1 MIGEQIYRVDSEK
14 AIILKTLNKVRSSK
28 GMIMSEEHIVEF
40 RFLAEPTDVNFGG
53 KVHGGM
59 VMKWIDQAS
68 YACAA
73 QWSKHYCVTVSAN
86 AIRFIRPILVGQLI
100 TVEARVV
107 HTGKTSMHLYVVVR
121 AVDPKASKPAVTNR
135 CFITFM
141 AVDEAGFPV
150 SVPSYKPQSKEDK
163 LLEAVAIQGKEFAQ
177 KLDND
182 FVEKLGW
189 K

>member
-1 MIGEQIYRVDSEK
+1 MSNEVEQKPETSV
-14 AIILKTLNKVRSSK
+14 N
-28 GMIMSEEHIVEF
+28 F

-73 QWSKHYCVTVSAN
+73 QWSKRYCVTVSAN
-86 AIRFIRPILVGQLI
+86 GIRFIRPILVGQLI
-100 TVEARVV
+100 TVTARIV
-107 HTGKTSMHLYVVVR
+107 HTGKTSMHIYVVVR
-121 AVDPKASKPAVTNR
+121 AADPKETKAVVTNR

-141 AVDEAGFPV
+141 AIDETGFPIK
-150 SVPSYKPQSKEDK
+150 VPTYEPLSEEDK
-163 LLEAVAIQGKEFAQ
+163 LLEKAAIQAKDFAK
-177 KLDND
+177 KLDLN
-182 FVEKLGW
+182 FETALGW

>member
-1 MIGEQIYRVDSEK
+1 MAQS
-14 AIILKTLNKVRSSK
+14 NKVN
-28 GMIMSEEHIVEF
+28 F
-40 RFLAEPTDVNFGG
+40 QFLAEPTDVNFGG

-86 AIRFIRPILVGQLI
+86 AIRFIRPILVGHI
-100 TVEARVV
+100 VSVEARIV
-107 HTGKTSMHLYVVVR
+107 HTGKSSMHIYVVVR
-121 AVDPKASKPAVTNR
+121 AIDPKGSKPVITNR

-141 AVDEAGFPV
+141 AVDDSGYPV
-150 SVPSYKPQSKEDK
+150 KVPLYQPETNEDK
-163 LLEAVAIQGKEFAQ
+163 QLEQVAEQAKDFAK
-177 KLDND
+177 KLDLEFENS
-182 FVEKLGW
+182 LGW

>member
-1 MIGEQIYRVDSEK
+1 MSKNNIVD
-14 AIILKTLNKVRSSK
+14 
-28 GMIMSEEHIVEF
+28 F

-73 QWSKHYCVTVSAN
+73 QWSKRYCVTVSAN
-86 AIRFIRPILVGQLI
+86 GIRFIRPILVGQMI
-100 TVEARVV
+100 TVTARIV
-107 HTGKTSMHLYVVVR
+107 HTGKTSMHIYVVVR
-121 AVDPKASKPAVTNR
+121 AGDPKDDKTVVTNR

-141 AVDEAGFPV
+141 AIDESGYPIK
-150 SVPSYKPQSKEDK
+150 VPNFVPEDEEDR
-163 LLEAVAIQGKEFAQ
+163 LLEEVAEGAKTFA
-177 KLDND
+177 KRLDND
-182 FVEKLGW
+182 FETKLGW

>member
-1 MIGEQIYRVDSEK
+1 MPQGHV
-14 AIILKTLNKVRSSK
+14 
-28 GMIMSEEHIVEF
+28 VEF

-73 QWSKHYCVTVSAN
+73 QWSKRYCVTVSAN
-86 AIRFIRPILVGQLI
+86 GIRFIRPILVGQMI
-100 TVEARVV
+100 SVKARLV
-107 HTGKTSMHLYVVVR
+107 HTGKTSMHIYVVVK
-121 AVDPKASKPAVTNR
+121 AVDPKDDKAVVTNR

-141 AVDEAGFPV
+141 AIDESGYPVEVPGFYPTTD
-150 SVPSYKPQSKEDK
+150 EDRM
-163 LLEAVAIQGKEFAQ
+163 LEEVAQDAKKFAKQ
-177 KLDND
+177 LDDD
-182 FVEKLGW
+182 FEQKLGW

>member
-1 MIGEQIYRVDSEK
+1 
-14 AIILKTLNKVRSSK
+14 
-28 GMIMSEEHIVEF
+28 MSAEHCIEF
-40 RFLAEPTDVNFGG
+40 CFLAEPTDVNFGG

-73 QWSKHYCVTVSAN
+73 KWSKRYCVTVSAN
-86 AIRFIRPILVGQLI
+86 GIRFIRPILVGQMV
-100 TVEARVV
+100 TVKAQIV
-107 HTGKTSMHLYVVVR
+107 HTGKSSMHIYVAVR
-121 AVDPKASKPAVTNR
+121 AGDPKEGSSVVTNR

-141 AVDEAGFPV
+141 AIDESGF
-150 SVPSYKPQSKEDK
+150 SIKVPTFKPTNDEEKQ
-163 LLEAVAIQGKEFAQ
+163 LEEVAIEAKQFA
-177 KLDND
+177 KTLDND

>member
-1 MIGEQIYRVDSEK
+1 MSNK
-14 AIILKTLNKVRSSK
+14 NII
-28 GMIMSEEHIVEF
+28 EF

-73 QWSKHYCVTVSAN
+73 QWSKRYCVTVSAN
-86 AIRFIRPILVGQLI
+86 GIRFIRPILVGQMI
-100 TVEARVV
+100 SVTARII
-107 HTGKTSMHLYVVVR
+107 HTGKTSMHIYVVVR
-121 AVDPKASKPAVTNR
+121 AGDPKDDKTVVTNR

-141 AVDEAGFPV
+141 AIDESGYPIK
-150 SVPSYKPQSKEDK
+150 VPEFITKNEEDK
-163 LLEAVAIQGKEFAQ
+163 LLEEVAIEAKHFA
-177 KLDND
+177 KALDGD
-182 FVEKLGW
+182 FEKKLGW

>member
-1 MIGEQIYRVDSEK
+1 MPTSN
-14 AIILKTLNKVRSSK
+14 T
-28 GMIMSEEHIVEF
+28 VEF

-100 TVEARVV
+100 TVEARIV
-107 HTGKTSMHLYVVVR
+107 HTGKTSMHIYVVVR
-121 AVDPKASKPAVTNR
+121 AVDPKAEKPAITNR

-141 AVDEAGFPV
+141 AVDDAGFPV
-150 SVPSYKPQSKEDK
+150 SVPSYTPESDEDIQ
-163 LLEAVAIQGKEFAQ
+163 LEKVAIQGKQFAQ
-177 KLDND
+177 QLDKD
-182 FVEKLGW
+182 FGEKLGW

>member
-1 MIGEQIYRVDSEK
+1 MQADNV
-14 AIILKTLNKVRSSK
+14 
-28 GMIMSEEHIVEF
+28 VEF

-73 QWSKHYCVTVSAN
+73 QWSKRYCVTVSAN
-86 AIRFIRPILVGQLI
+86 GIRFIRPILVGQMV
-100 TVEARVV
+100 TATARIVY
-107 HTGKTSMHLYVVVR
+107 TGKTSMHIYVVVR
-121 AVDPKASKPAVTNR
+121 AVDPKETKTVVTNR

-141 AVDEAGFPV
+141 AIDETGYPV
-150 SVPSYKPQSKEDK
+150 KVPEFKPETEEDK
-163 LLEAVAIQGKEFAQ
+163 LLEQVATEAKDFAKTLDSDFE
-177 KLDND
+177 KL
-182 FVEKLGW
+182 LGW

>member
-1 MIGEQIYRVDSEK
+1 MSKNNIVD
-14 AIILKTLNKVRSSK
+14 
-28 GMIMSEEHIVEF
+28 F

-73 QWSKHYCVTVSAN
+73 QWSKRYCVTVSAN
-86 AIRFIRPILVGQLI
+86 GIRFIRPILVGQMI
-100 TVEARVV
+100 TVTARIV
-107 HTGKTSMHLYVVVR
+107 HTGKTSMHIYVVVR
-121 AVDPKASKPAVTNR
+121 AGDPKDDKTVVTNR

-141 AVDEAGFPV
+141 AIDESGYPIK
-150 SVPSYKPQSKEDK
+150 VPEYIPESTEDK
-163 LLEAVAIQGKEFAQ
+163 LLEEVAQEAKTFA
-177 KLDND
+177 KTLDHD
-182 FVEKLGW
+182 FETKLGW

>member
-1 MIGEQIYRVDSEK
+1 
-14 AIILKTLNKVRSSK
+14 
-28 GMIMSEEHIVEF
+28 MSQDNRIEF

-73 QWSKHYCVTVSAN
+73 KWSKHYCVTVSAN

-100 TVEARVV
+100 SVEARIA
-107 HTGKTSMHLYVVVR
+107 HTGKTSMHIYVVVR
-121 AVDPKASKPAVTNR
+121 AVDPKGSKEVVTNR

-150 SVPSYKPQSKEDK
+150 SVPQFSPETDEDIQ
-163 LLEAVAIQGKEFAQ
+163 LAEVAVEGKQFAQ
-177 KLDND
+177 QLDKD
-182 FVEKLGW
+182 FEEKLGW

>member
-1 MIGEQIYRVDSEK
+1 M
-14 AIILKTLNKVRSSK
+14 ASSSNE
-28 GMIMSEEHIVEF
+28 IAF

-73 QWSKHYCVTVSAN
+73 QWSKRYCVTVSAN
-86 AIRFIRPILVGQLI
+86 AIRFIRPILVGQM
-100 TVEARVV
+100 VSVDARIVY
-107 HTGKTSMHLYVVVR
+107 TGKTSMHIYVVVR
-121 AVDPKASKPAVTNR
+121 ASDPKQEKVSVTNR

-141 AVDEAGFPV
+141 AVDEAGYPCD
-150 SVPSYKPQSKEDK
+150 VPHFEPTSDEDK
-163 LLEAVAIQGKEFAQ
+163 KLEQVAIHGKDFAKQ
-177 KLDND
+177 LDKD
-182 FVEKLGW
+182 FEEKLGW

>member
-1 MIGEQIYRVDSEK
+1 
-14 AIILKTLNKVRSSK
+14 
-28 GMIMSEEHIVEF
+28 MSENSETVF

-73 QWSKHYCVTVSAN
+73 QWSKRYCVTVSAN
-86 AIRFIRPILVGQLI
+86 AIRFIRPILVGQMVTI
-100 TVEARVV
+100 RARIV
-107 HTGKTSMHLYVVVR
+107 HTGKTSMHIYVVVR
-121 AVDPKASKPAVTNR
+121 AGDPKNDEVVVTNR

-141 AVDEAGFPV
+141 AIDESGYPV
-150 SVPSYKPQSKEDK
+150 EVPSF
-163 LLEAVAIQGKEFAQ
+163 EAVSEEDQKLEKVAIHGKEFAK
-177 KLDND
+177 KLDHD
-182 FVEKLGW
+182 FEQLLGW

>member
-1 MIGEQIYRVDSEK
+1 MSKKNIVD
-14 AIILKTLNKVRSSK
+14 
-28 GMIMSEEHIVEF
+28 F

-73 QWSKHYCVTVSAN
+73 QWSKRYCVTVSAN
-86 AIRFIRPILVGQLI
+86 GIRFIRPILVGQMV
-100 TVEARVV
+100 TVTARIV
-107 HTGKTSMHLYVVVR
+107 HTGKTSMHIYVVVR
-121 AVDPKASKPAVTNR
+121 AGDPKDDKTVVTNR

-141 AVDEAGFPV
+141 AIDESGYPIK
-150 SVPSYKPQSKEDK
+150 VPNFVPEDEEDR
-163 LLEAVAIQGKEFAQ
+163 LLEEVAEGAKTFA
-177 KLDND
+177 KRLDND
-182 FVEKLGW
+182 FETKLGW

>member
-1 MIGEQIYRVDSEK
+1 MTINSE
-14 AIILKTLNKVRSSK
+14 T
-28 GMIMSEEHIVEF
+28 EF

-73 QWSKHYCVTVSAN
+73 QWSKRYCVTVSAN
-86 AIRFIRPILVGQLI
+86 AIRFIRPILVGQMVTI
-100 TVEARVV
+100 SARIV
-107 HTGKTSMHLYVVVR
+107 HTGKTSMHIYVVVR
-121 AVDPKASKPAVTNR
+121 ATDPKEDAVVVTNR

-141 AVDEAGFPV
+141 AIDESGYPV
-150 SVPSYKPQSKEDK
+150 EVPHFEPVREEDL
-163 LLEAVAIQGKEFAQ
+163 LLEKVAIHAKDFAK
-177 KLDND
+177 KLDQD
-182 FVEKLGW
+182 FEQTLGW